1 MYIRE
6 KNELRNKV
14 DNSVPEKKYICLDEN
29 ENSDDDQVSSC
40 DADEKEKREKE
51 ETLNVRKE
59 LEKFT
64 QMMDKLV
71 KTTQENDLKN
81 GRPAEE

>member
-14 DNSVPEKKYICLDEN
+14 DNSVPEKKNICLDEN

>member
-1 MYIRE
+1 M
-6 KNELRNKV
+6 
-14 DNSVPEKKYICLDEN
+14 
-29 ENSDDDQVSSC
+29 SSC